1 MNIWDKYDI
10 DKSGELDRV
19 ETKLFLTE
27 TMDELIGNKYGGI
40 KISDKEFQN
49 LFNIF
54 DIDNSGTIDKQEMVG
69 FIKNFF

>member
-1 MNIWDKYDI
+1 MNIWDKYDT

-40 KISDKEFQN
+40 KISDKEF
-49 LFNIF
+49 
-54 DIDNSGTIDKQEMVG
+54 
-69 FIKNFF
+69 